1 MYTRSEL
8 LLKQYV
14 KERDDAVLSLDLDK
28 FKAFAKKWIDKGIL
42 PYSFINHSDDIIKA
56 TMFKIILGLEYAP
69 EDKAEAAKT
78 WLIDNGYRPSI

>member
-28 FKAFAKKWIDKGIL
+28 FKAFAKKWIDKGLL
-42 PYSFINHSDDIIKA
+42 PPLMGLAPDDVLTA
-56 TMFKIILGLEYAP
+56 TMFKIILGLEDAP
-69 EDKAEAAKT
+69 EDKVEAAKT